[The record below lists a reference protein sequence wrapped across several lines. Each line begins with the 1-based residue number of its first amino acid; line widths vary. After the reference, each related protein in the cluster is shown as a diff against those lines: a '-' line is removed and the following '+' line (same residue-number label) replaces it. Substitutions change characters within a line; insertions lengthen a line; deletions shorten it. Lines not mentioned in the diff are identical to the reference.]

1 VHVLKWVFYVLEKRV
16 VKTNELQMIK
26 ILSILFISFCLQITC
41 AFAQDNRQISLAF
54 EYYNLGERD
63 KAFEIF
69 ERLAQSQENIPFIH
83 DKYLELLLANNR
95 EEQAEK
101 YLNTQVKLQPN
112 NFMIWIDLGT
122 FYTRQGKEIETNELF
137 ADLVEKVKEDPNQT
151 RFVATYL
158 YNANFST
165 WAIDTY
171 LKVRNYQENPLLFSL
186 DLATLYRLTNQ
197 KEKMIEE
204 YFKFLES
211 SPNNINLV
219 KDQLQSALTE
229 EDDLPDFRVWLIK
242 KVQLEPNNPQ
252 IQEMLVWVNVQ
263 MRDFNQAFVQARA
276 YDQRFP
282 EDNSKIYETGL
293 IAYQN
298 RDFKQA
304 ERFFQYFVDA
314 FPERQNYLM
323 SRLYL
328 MRAKEE
334 QVRST
339 YPVPQAQLQSLMDD
353 YNLLIKQI
361 GYNNIS
367 FEAMINKSAL
377 HAQYLNQ
384 LDSAVYFLNLVIND
398 QRASGGIVAKAKLQL
413 GDVFVLQEQPWESA
427 LLYAQVEKARKNES
441 MGFEAKLRNA
451 RLSYYR
457 GDFELAKGHLDV
469 LKEAT
474 SREIANDALELSRR
488 IKDNMD
494 ADSTYEALNIYARAD
509 LHYFMNRKEEALQ
522 RLEEITLRFPNH
534 PLEDDVREL
543 RARIFVENGQ
553 FEQALQEL
561 NVIIEEFGTEVLAD
575 DALFQKGKIY
585 EEQLGEPSKAMEVYQ
600 LLLKEYPA
608 SFYGEE
614 ARLRFR
620 KLRGDRNLSS

>member
-1 VHVLKWVFYVLEKRV
+1 MKQIVSCLL
-16 VKTNELQMIK
+16 
-26 ILSILFISFCLQITC
+26 ISLYFLVNG
-41 AFAQDNRQISLAF
+41 ALAQDNRQISLAF
-54 EYYNLGERD
+54 EYYNLGERE

-69 ERLAQSQENIPFIH
+69 ERLAQNQENIPFIH

-95 EEQAEK
+95 EDQAET
-101 YLNTQVKLQPN
+101 YLQRQVKLQPN

-122 FYTRQGKEIETNELF
+122 FYTRQGKEDETNELF
-137 ADLVEKVKEDPNQT
+137 KELVEKVKEDPNQT

-171 LKVRNYQENPLLFSL
+171 VKVRTYQENPLLFSL

-197 KEKMIEE
+197 KEEMIEE

-229 EDDLPDFRVWLIK
+229 EEDLPNFRTWLIRR
-242 KVQLEPNNPQ
+242 VQQEPNNPQ
-252 IQEMLVWVNVQ
+252 IQEMLVWVNIQ

-298 RDFKQA
+298 KDYKQA

-339 YPVPQAQLQSLMDD
+339 YPVPRNQLESLMDD

-384 LDSAVYFLNLVIND
+384 LDSAVFFLNLVIND
-398 QRASGGIVAKAKLQL
+398 QRASGAIVAKAKLQL
-413 GDVFVLQEQPWESA
+413 GDVYVLLEEPWESA
-427 LLYAQVEKARKNES
+427 LLYAQVEKSRKNES
-441 MGFEAKLRNA
+441 MGYEAKLRNA

-494 ADSTYEALNIYARAD
+494 ADSTYEALNLYARAD
-509 LHYFMNRKEEALQ
+509 LLYFMNRKDEALQ
-522 RLEEITLRFPNH
+522 KLEEVALSFPDH
-534 PLEDDVREL
+534 PLEDDIREL
-543 RARIFVENGQ
+543 RAKIFVENGQ
-553 FEQALQEL
+553 FEQALLEL
-561 NVIIEEFGTEVLAD
+561 DVIIEEFGTEVLAD
-575 DALFQKGKIY
+575 DALFLKGKIY
-585 EEQLGEPSKAMEVYQ
+585 EEQLGEPTKAMEVYQ

-614 ARLRFR
+614 ARFRFR
-620 KLRGDRNLSS
+620 KLRGDINRSS